1 MGKSL
6 IGAGIAVPGEGGA
19 PRAKLRELR
28 EELECERAEGRERER
43 QLERYASDLSDIFK
57 AERRRSDQLRDSYVA
72 TVRALTNAV
81 EARDAYT
88 GKHAERVAAYGLELA
103 RRISP
108 ALAADPQT
116 EFGFLL
122 HDVGKVAIPDDV
134 LHKAGDLSVAE
145 EALMRRHPEIGQEIV
160 AHIRFLDTA
169 SLTVRHHH
177 ERWDGRGYPDGLT
190 EREIPLAARIFAVG
204 DALDAM
210 TTDRPYRPGSSFAA
224 ARTEIEAAAGTQF
237 DPAVVEVLDHIPDEL
252 FARLRAQTG

>member
-1 MGKSL
+1 VGH
-6 IGAGIAVPGEGGA
+6 AQA
-19 PRAKLRELR
+19 RELR
-28 EELECERAEGRERER
+28 EELERERAEGRERER

-57 AERRRSDQLRDSYVA
+57 AERRRSDQLRDSYVS

-88 GKHAERVAAYGLELA
+88 GKHTERVAAYGLELA

-122 HDVGKVAIPDDV
+122 HDVGKVAIPDEV
-134 LHKAGDLSVAE
+134 LHKAGDLTAEE

-160 AHIRFLDTA
+160 SHVDFLDAA

-177 ERWDGRGYPDGLT
+177 ERWDGRGYPDGLA

-210 TTDRPYRPGSSFAA
+210 TTDRPYRPGVTFAE
-224 ARTEIEAAAGTQF
+224 ARAKIKAGAGTQW
-237 DPAVVEVLDHIPDEL
+237 DPAVVEVLDRIPDALLE
-252 FARLRAQTG
+252 RLRAEIG

>member
-6 IGAGIAVPGEGGA
+6 IEAEIAATREGGVT
-19 PRAKLRELR
+19 RVQIRELR
-28 EELECERAEGRERER
+28 EELERERAEGRERER

-57 AERRRSDQLRDSYVA
+57 AERRRSDQLRESYVA

-134 LHKAGDLSVAE
+134 LHKAGDLTADE

-169 SLTVRHHH
+169 SLTVRYHH
-177 ERWDGRGYPDGLT
+177 ERWDGCGYPDGLA

-210 TTDRPYRPGSSFAA
+210 TTDRPYRPGMPFGA
-224 ARTEIEAAAGTQF
+224 ARAEIEAAAGTQF
-237 DPAVVEVLDHIPDEL
+237 DPTVVEMLDHIPDEL
-252 FARLRAQTG
+252 FERLRAQTG

>member
-1 MGKSL
+1 MGRAGMEKSFTRV
-6 IGAGIAVPGEGGA
+6 GVAPAREGGVGHA
-19 PRAKLRELR
+19 QVRELR
-28 EELECERAEGRERER
+28 EELERERAEGRERER

-88 GKHAERVAAYGLELA
+88 GKHTERVAAYGLELA

-122 HDVGKVAIPDDV
+122 HDVGKVAIPDEV
-134 LHKAGDLSVAE
+134 LHKAGDLTAEE

-160 AHIRFLDTA
+160 SHVDFLDA
-169 SLTVRHHH
+169 LG
-177 ERWDGRGYPDGLT
+177 ERRDEWL
-190 EREIPLAARIFAVG
+190 
-204 DALDAM
+204 
-210 TTDRPYRPGSSFAA
+210 
-224 ARTEIEAAAGTQF
+224 
-237 DPAVVEVLDHIPDEL
+237 DPAD
-252 FARLRAQTG
+252 G